1 MFLFKLSSTM
11 FLLIHQNMLFF
22 LFFFFFYRFPLTAP
36 KVLSLIKL
44 THFPFLQ
51 QHAVLNLFVQIK
63 QVKAGVS

>member
-22 LFFFFFYRFPLTAP
+22 LLFFFYRFPLTAP

>member
-1 MFLFKLSSTM
+1 
-11 FLLIHQNMLFF
+11 MLFF
-22 LFFFFFYRFPLTAP
+22 LFFYRFPLTAP

>member
-22 LFFFFFYRFPLTAP
+22 LFFFFYRFPLTAP

>member
-11 FLLIHQNMLFF
+11 FLLIHQNMLLF
-22 LFFFFFYRFPLTAP
+22 LFLFFYRFPLTAP

>member
-22 LFFFFFYRFPLTAP
+22 LFFYRFPLTAP

>member
-22 LFFFFFYRFPLTAP
+22 LFFFYRFPLTAP

-63 QVKAGVS
+63 HIKAGVS